1 MDIKTF
7 FKILAT
13 LEIYSKA
20 IVSLV
25 LSAGLFKIK
34 KLKKVEAQYNNKAA
48 ISQKNAVLYAG
59 VVSRI

>member
-1 MDIKTF
+1 MF

-13 LEIYSKA
+13 LKIYSKA

-25 LSAGLFKIK
+25 LSAVLFKVK
-34 KLKKVEAQYNNKAA
+34 KLKNVEAQYNNKAA

>member
-1 MDIKTF
+1 MENNTF
-7 FKILAT
+7 FRIFAT

-20 IVSLV
+20 MVSLV

-48 ISQKNAVLYAG
+48 ISQKDAVL
-59 VVSRI
+59 